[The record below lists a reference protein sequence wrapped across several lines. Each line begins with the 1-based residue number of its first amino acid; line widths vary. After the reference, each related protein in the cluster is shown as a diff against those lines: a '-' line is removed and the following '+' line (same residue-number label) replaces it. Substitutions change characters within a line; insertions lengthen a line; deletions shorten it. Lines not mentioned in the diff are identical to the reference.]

1 MEQSHWVCYE
11 LPDHSYYYGE
21 VGYLDE
27 SGVVHSKDNQEAA
40 NNPGNKLVKHG
51 FGIYIYP
58 GASENQP
65 VTKYE
70 VHICLFREIGIGT
83 RKMDKENW
91 QFLVNLSTKEGSE
104 MEPIMSTERW
114 YGKTEIHTM
123 VAGRKIGWK
132 EVEYSSIGMGLP
144 WKDHIKQIILST
156 KVCWEILRWAKNSI
170 PSLKNR
176 LKKFISRRKETKRSR
191 VDLFWNW
198 KLSKQIKSL
207 NQLPKATK
215 IIEYLS

>member
-70 VHICLFREIGIGT
+70 G
-83 RKMDKENW
+83 NW
-91 QFLVNLSTKEGSE
+91 DRDQKNGQ
-104 MEPIMSTERW
+104 
-114 YGKTEIHTM
+114 GKLT
-123 VAGRKIGWK
+123 VPG
-132 EVEYSSIGMGLP
+132 
-144 WKDHIKQIILST
+144 
-156 KVCWEILRWAKNSI
+156 
-170 PSLKNR
+170 
-176 LKKFISRRKETKRSR
+176 
-191 VDLFWNW
+191 
-198 KLSKQIKSL
+198 
-207 NQLPKATK
+207 
-215 IIEYLS
+215 